1 MKKKYIKPAIAVIDV
16 DCTEVIASSG
26 GYGGTYVEEQSG
38 LGQRSN
44 KGGWGSQYED
54 SDGIWGN

>member
-1 MKKKYIKPAIAVIDV
+1 MKKKYIKPTITVIDI
-16 DCTEVIASSG
+16 DCTKVFAAS

-44 KGGWGSQYED
+44 RGGWGSQYED
-54 SDGIWGN
+54 SDGFWGN